1 MSIRFFEAKNK
12 SKFIGMKDSVGCVI
26 KNGDL
31 IVQENSFPVINSY
44 GKTEVRFWHAID
56 WYNGKKHLI
65 GKNYSWYEA
74 RYSK

>member
-1 MSIRFFEAKNK
+1 MSIRFFESKNK

-31 IVQENSFPVINSY
+31 IAQENSFPVINSY
-44 GKTEVRFWHAID
+44 GKTEVRFWHVIN
-56 WYNGKKHLI
+56 WYNSEKHLI